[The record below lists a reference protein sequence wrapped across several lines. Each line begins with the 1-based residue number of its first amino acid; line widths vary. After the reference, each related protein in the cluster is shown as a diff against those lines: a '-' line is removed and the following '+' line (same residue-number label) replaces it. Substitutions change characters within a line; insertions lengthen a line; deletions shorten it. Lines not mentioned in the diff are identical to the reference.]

1 MKKKT
6 KRLGSLAVAFAMT
19 TTTVLAAVPAPAEAA
34 GEFTGTLASADS
46 AKADGNVVNV
56 SFNGG
61 EVTGRITFLED
72 GIFRYNVDPTGEFGE
87 YAVRLFRRWDL
98 ESRMSRYFRTSWSV
112 KFFLFRRST

>member
-1 MKKKT
+1 MKKKKKA

-72 GIFRYNVDPTGEFGE
+72 GIFQGGITYRAVFPGGMAAGEAE
-87 YAVRLFRRWDL
+87 EQEVLHYMKD
-98 ESRMSRYFRTSWSV
+98 TSQIMYV
-112 KFFLFRRST
+112 TYDQE